1 MTVPQGNAGGSRKKE
16 KPAIPANITSNAANS
31 IITSSGFTVGT
42 VTNTPGTLEGQ
53 HVAGNVAIAVNDT
66 SVAPLG
72 SSINYTIYSPYFPPF
87 FPPYFPP
94 YFPPFFP
101 PPFDPCAGR
110 VCPTNT
116 PPGGE
121 WVYQYTFT
129 TCGPTSGNGCA
140 VGQVGW
146 WENYITADGCCLF
159 NLFKYC
165 DEFFY
170 C

>member
-16 KPAIPANITSNAANS
+16 KPAIPANITSNAANA
-31 IITSSGFTVGT
+31 IITSSGFVVGT

-94 YFPPFFP
+94 YFPPAFNPGF
-101 PPFDPCAGR
+101 CACQAAFTYEVWCGGVVGGPVGTMTR
-110 VCPTNT
+110 YNCIEVNSCVCNCPDT
-116 PPGGE
+116 
-121 WVYQYTFT
+121 
-129 TCGPTSGNGCA
+129 GPVGCP
-140 VGQVGW
+140 
-146 WENYITADGCCLF
+146 
-159 NLFKYC
+159 
-165 DEFFY
+165 
-170 C
+170 